1 MALLR
6 YCDRCTTEHV
16 HFIFYFIVKYENM
29 KMVLFHIILLYST
42 ISLSDSKAMATLPPD
57 IISWSYMYLK
67 CLEAFENRDHT
78 KALELLQTHIEV
90 PDVSFLVSHAIV
102 NDWIDIVKLLI
113 TQYGYDPQ
121 QYNILPGTTAL
132 HEAARWGCLHIVQY
146 LHEECNCNVYTT
158 DSLGYTPLHNA
169 ASGGYLDVVQYLH
182 IKCNCNIN
190 TINRRG
196 TTPLHIAATK
206 GHLNVVQYLLGC
218 GADAIATDNDGA
230 TPLQHA
236 CQENDGNRNIP
247 VIMYL
252 LSIPAVVNYYM
263 HIKESSCSSPLS
275 GGAEN
280 DAAAVYERV
289 QVPHHVGSFINVFL
303 LGDSGVGKTTLCQ
316 AIKNR
321 SNIGIETDGA
331 YVQGAKLHTAGIVPN
346 KLEDY
351 HLGNVIIHDFAG
363 QKEYYSSH
371 AAVLESLL
379 EKSGAVFVV
388 VINLTQDLSQQVRFW
403 SSVFINERQQNS
415 SSECHLIVIGS
426 HADKVREE
434 LDRKV
439 HQLKGHISKELADV
453 KCSIYPL
460 DCRLHSWDNLR
471 PFIESLSRYCA
482 FIRNKQRVISLYCI
496 FLYYILNEHISE
508 DEKVCSTLEE
518 LMSLCNQSR
527 QEGVPLPDDIVP
539 LLKTLHSQSG
549 AGIIYLENEK
559 ELPKSWIVFSK
570 EILLTEVNG
579 VLFAPSSFVE
589 HRDVASNTGIITSS
603 ALQELFPQYSVDMLI
618 GFLKSMKLC
627 EELNKTLLNV
637 PCTNLALRKENS
649 LLDSDHLLFFPALI
663 DEKRPQDIGGKFKVG
678 WCLKFTSGYS
688 FSIRFLHMILL
699 HVPYRFSEADSTCKA
714 SWVLSG
720 LERCCSV
727 WTSGIHLVNDNG
739 IETVIEQVEGNQ
751 CVMMLMSCEEGAEE
765 DMIRLHC
772 ELIKMILCLQQEYC
786 LSSNYEEYLLSP
798 SEFQCALDKPSEV
811 ARYNMERLKSQIRD
825 NRGGIRSEGSRGR
838 PDRISELLPVE
849 PKRYLEIMDSSSSGK
864 SYTI

>member
-1 MALLR
+1 MW
-6 YCDRCTTEHV
+6 
-16 HFIFYFIVKYENM
+16 
-29 KMVLFHIILLYST
+29 FHIILLYST
-42 ISLSDSKAMATLPPD
+42 ISLSDSEAMATLSP
-57 IISWSYMYLK
+57 YEE
-67 CLEAFENRDHT
+67 CERAFDNEDHT
-78 KALELLQTHIEV
+78 RALELLQTHIEV
-90 PDVSFLVSHAIV
+90 PDVPELVYCAID
-102 NDWIDIVKLLI
+102 NDWIDIVELLI

-121 QYNILPGTTAL
+121 QHIKQLGYTTAL
-132 HEAARWGCLHIVQY
+132 HHAAWCGHLHIVQY
-146 LHEECNCNVYTT
+146 LHEECNCNVDTT
-158 DSLGYTPLHNA
+158 NSRGNTPLHSTA
-169 ASGGYLDVVQYLH
+169 HEGHLKVVQYLH
-182 IKCNCNIN
+182 IKCKCNIN
-190 TINRRG
+190 TINNRNG
-196 TTPLHIAATK
+196 ATPLHRAAFQ

-218 GADAIATDNDGA
+218 GADAIATDNNGA

-236 CQENDGNRNIP
+236 CQNNHRNRNVP
-247 VIMYL
+247 VIEHL
-252 LSIPAVVNYYM
+252 LSIPAV
-263 HIKESSCSSPLS
+263 KKSSYSSPLS
-275 GGAEN
+275 GGAEK
-280 DAAAVYERV
+280 DAAVVYERV
-289 QVPHHVGSFINVFL
+289 QVPHHVGSFVNIFL
-303 LGDSGVGKTTLCQ
+303 LGDSEAGKTTLCQ
-316 AIKNR
+316 AIKDR
-321 SNIGIETDGA
+321 SDVNIEGDGA
-331 YVQGAKLHTAGIVPN
+331 YVQGVKLHTAGIVPN
-346 KLEDY
+346 KLKPWDKS
-351 HLGNVIIHDFAG
+351 LGNVIIHDFAG

-403 SSVFINERQQNS
+403 SSVFINECQRNL

-426 HADKVREE
+426 HADKVREFE
-434 LDRKV
+434 GLDRKV
-439 HQLKGHISKELADV
+439 HQLKGYIAKELADV
-453 KCSIYPL
+453 ECTIYPL
-460 DCRLHSWDNLR
+460 DCRLRSEDNLQS
-471 PFIESLSRYCA
+471 FTESLSHYCA
-482 FIRNKQRVISLYCI
+482 SIRNKQQVVSLYCI
-496 FLYYILNEHISE
+496 FLYYVLEEQISKG
-508 DEKVCSTLEE
+508 EKVCCTLEE

-539 LLKTLHSQSG
+539 LLKTLHSRSG

-559 ELPKSWIVFSK
+559 ELPKSWIVFRK

-589 HRDVASNTGIITSS
+589 HRDIASNTGIITSS
-603 ALQELFPQYSVDMLI
+603 ALQQLFPQYSVDMLI

-637 PCTNLALRKENS
+637 PRTNLALRKENS

-663 DEKRPQDIGGKFKVG
+663 DKKRPQDIGGKFKVG

-786 LSSNYEEYLLSP
+786 PNSNCEEYLLSP

-811 ARYNMERLKSQIRD
+811 AHYNMERLKSQIRN

-849 PKRYLEIMDSSSSGK
+849 PKKYLEIMDSSSSGK
-864 SYTI
+864 SYMCTDNLKYM

>member
-1 MALLR
+1 MW
-6 YCDRCTTEHV
+6 
-16 HFIFYFIVKYENM
+16 
-29 KMVLFHIILLYST
+29 FHSILLYST
-42 ISLSDSKAMATLPPD
+42 ISLSDSEAMATLSP
-57 IISWSYMYLK
+57 YEECK
-67 CLEAFENRDHT
+67 RAFNNRDHT
-78 KALELLQTHIEV
+78 RALELLQTHIEV
-90 PDVSFLVSHAIV
+90 PDVPDLVELAID

-121 QYNILPGTTAL
+121 QCDILGYTTAL
-132 HEAARWGCLHIVQY
+132 HEAARCGRLHIVQY
-146 LHEECNCNVYTT
+146 LHEECNCNVHTT
-158 DSLGYTPLHNA
+158 DSDGDTPLHDA
-169 ASGGYLDVVQYLH
+169 ATGGHLDVVQYLH

-190 TINRRG
+190 TINNLDG
-196 TTPLHIAATK
+196 ATPLHRVAHYD
-206 GHLNVVQYLLGC
+206 HLNVVQYLLGC

-230 TPLQHA
+230 TPLQRA
-236 CQENDGNRNIP
+236 CQNYRTVP
-247 VIMYL
+247 VVKYL
-252 LSIPAVVNYYM
+252 LSIPAVVNYY
-263 HIKESSCSSPLS
+263 IKESSCSSPLS

-280 DAAAVYERV
+280 DAAVVYERV
-289 QVPHHVGSFINVFL
+289 QVPHHVGSFVNVFL
-303 LGDSGVGKTTLCQ
+303 LGDSGTGKTTLCQ
-316 AIKNR
+316 AIKDR
-321 SNIGIETDGA
+321 SHVNIGRDGV
-331 YVQGAKLHTAGIVPN
+331 YVQGVKLHTAGIVPN
-346 KLEDY
+346 KLHYYENES
-351 HLGNVIIHDFAG
+351 LGDVIIHDFAG

-371 AAVLESLL
+371 AAVLENLL

-403 SSVFINERQQNS
+403 SSVFINERQRNL

-426 HADKVREE
+426 HADRVREE
-434 LDRKV
+434 LERKV

-453 KCSIYPL
+453 ECSIYPL
-460 DCRLHSWDNLR
+460 DCRLRSRDNLR
-471 PFIESLSRYCA
+471 PFTESLSHYCA
-482 FIRNKQRVISLYCI
+482 LIRNKQRVVSLYCI
-496 FLYYILNEHISE
+496 FLYYVLDEQISKSK
-508 DEKVCSTLEE
+508 KVCCTLEE

-539 LLKTLHSQSG
+539 LLKTLHSRSG

-579 VLFAPSSFVE
+579 ILFAPSSFVE
-589 HRDVASNTGIITSS
+589 HRDIASNTGIITSS

-637 PCTNLALRKENS
+637 PCTNLALRKEN
-649 LLDSDHLLFFPALI
+649 LPLDSDHLLFFPALI

-727 WTSGIHLVNDNG
+727 WTSGIHLVNDDG

-772 ELIKMILCLQQEYC
+772 ELIKTILCLQQEYC
-786 LSSNYEEYLLSP
+786 PNSNCEEYLLSP

-811 ARYNMERLKSQIRD
+811 ARYNMERLKSQIHD
-825 NRGGIRSEGSRGR
+825 NKGGIRSEGSRGR

>member
-1 MALLR
+1 MW
-6 YCDRCTTEHV
+6 
-16 HFIFYFIVKYENM
+16 
-29 KMVLFHIILLYST
+29 FHTILLYST
-42 ISLSDSKAMATLPPD
+42 ISLSDSEAMATLSPGGECERAF
-57 IISWSYMYLK
+57 IS
-67 CLEAFENRDHT
+67 RDHT
-78 KALELLQTHIEV
+78 RALELLQTHIEV
-90 PDVSFLVSHAIV
+90 PDVPDLVLRAIV
-102 NDWIDIVKLLI
+102 YDWIDIVKLLI

-121 QYNILPGTTAL
+121 QCDIGGYTTAL
-132 HEAARWGCLHIVQY
+132 HRAARYGCLHIVQY

-158 DSLGYTPLHNA
+158 DSDGNTSLHDA
-169 ASGGYLDVVQYLH
+169 AGGGHLDVVQYLH

-190 TINRRG
+190 TINRNG
-196 TTPLHIAATK
+196 ATPLHRAAAS

-218 GADAIATDNDGA
+218 GADAIATDNNGA

-236 CQENDGNRNIP
+236 CRNNDGNHNVP
-247 VIMYL
+247 VIKYL
-252 LSIPAVVNYYM
+252 LSIPAVVNYY
-263 HIKESSCSSPLS
+263 IKESSCSSPLS
-275 GGAEN
+275 GAEN
-280 DAAAVYERV
+280 DVAAVYERV
-289 QVPHHVGSFINVFL
+289 QVPHHVGSFVNVFL
-303 LGDSGVGKTTLCQ
+303 LGDSGAGKTTLCQ
-316 AIKNR
+316 AIENSSSLFFEPFVK
-321 SNIGIETDGA
+321 E
-331 YVQGAKLHTAGIVPN
+331 VKLHTAGIVPN
-346 KLEDY
+346 KFKDWD
-351 HLGNVIIHDFAG
+351 LGNVIIHDFAG

-403 SSVFINERQQNS
+403 SNVFINEFQRNL

-426 HADKVREE
+426 HADKVGEG

-439 HQLKGHISKELADV
+439 CQLKGHISKELADV
-453 KCSIYPL
+453 ECTIYPL
-460 DCRLHSWDNLR
+460 DCRLCSVDNLQ
-471 PFIESLSRYCA
+471 PFTKSLSRYCA
-482 FIRNKQRVISLYCI
+482 SIRNKQKVVSLYCI
-496 FLYYILNEHISE
+496 FLYYVLEQISE
-508 DEKVCSTLEE
+508 DEKVCCTLEE

-527 QEGVPLPDDIVP
+527 QEGIPLPDDIVP
-539 LLKTLHSQSG
+539 LLKTLHSRSD

-570 EILLTEVNG
+570 EILLTKVNG
-579 VLFAPSSFVE
+579 ILFAPSSFVE
-589 HRDVASNTGIITSS
+589 HRDIASNTGIITSS

-637 PCTNLALRKENS
+637 PCTNLALRNEN
-649 LLDSDHLLFFPALI
+649 LLLNSDHLLFFPALI

-714 SWVLSG
+714 SWVFSG
-720 LERCCSV
+720 FERCCSV
-727 WTSGIHLVNDNG
+727 WTSGIHLVNDDG

-765 DMIRLHC
+765 DNMIRLHC
-772 ELIKMILCLQQEYC
+772 ELIKTILCLQQEYC
-786 LSSNYEEYLLSP
+786 PNSNCKEYLLSP

-825 NRGGIRSEGSRGR
+825 NKGGIRSEGSRGR

>member
-1 MALLR
+1 
-6 YCDRCTTEHV
+6 
-16 HFIFYFIVKYENM
+16 
-29 KMVLFHIILLYST
+29 
-42 ISLSDSKAMATLPPD
+42 MATLSP
-57 IISWSYMYLK
+57 YEE
-67 CLEAFENRDHT
+67 CLGAFGNRDHT
-78 KALELLQTHIEV
+78 RALELLQTHIEV
-90 PDVSFLVSHAIV
+90 SNVPYLVYLAIR

-121 QYNILPGTTAL
+121 LCYILEHTFAL
-132 HEAARWGCLHIVQY
+132 HHAALCGCLHIVQY

-158 DSLGYTPLHNA
+158 DSLGDTPLHDA
-169 ASGGYLDVVQYLH
+169 VAEGHLDVVQYLH

-190 TINRRG
+190 TINSHNG
-196 TTPLHIAATK
+196 ATPLHRAAAG

-236 CQENDGNRNIP
+236 CQYNNGNRNVP
-247 VIMYL
+247 VVKYL
-252 LSIPAVVNYYM
+252 LSIPTVVNYY
-263 HIKESSCSSPLS
+263 IKESSCSSLLS

-280 DAAAVYERV
+280 DGAAVYERV
-289 QVPHHVGSFINVFL
+289 HVPHHVGSFVNVFL

-316 AIKNR
+316 AIKDR
-321 SNIGIETDGA
+321 SDVNIESDRA
-331 YVQGAKLHTAGIVPN
+331 HVQEVKLHTAGIVPN
-346 KLEDY
+346 KLYDKS
-351 HLGNVIIHDFAG
+351 LGNVIIHDFAG

-403 SSVFINERQQNS
+403 SSVFINECQRNL

-426 HADKVREE
+426 HADKVSEG
-434 LDRKV
+434 LDHKV
-439 HQLKGHISKELADV
+439 HQLKGHISKELV
-453 KCSIYPL
+453 NVECSIHPL
-460 DCRLHSWDNLR
+460 NCRLRSRDNLR
-471 PFIESLSRYCA
+471 PFVQSLLHYCA
-482 FIRNKQRVISLYCI
+482 LIRNKQRVVSLYCI
-496 FLYYILNEHISE
+496 FLYYVLNEHISKSK
-508 DEKVCSTLEE
+508 KVCCTLEE

-527 QEGVPLPDDIVP
+527 QEGVPLPDNIVP
-539 LLKTLHSQSG
+539 LLKTLHSRSG

-559 ELPKSWIVFSK
+559 KLPKSWIVFSK

-579 VLFAPSSFVE
+579 ILFAPLSLVE
-589 HRDVASNTGIITSS
+589 HRDIASNTGIITSS

-627 EELNKTLLNV
+627 EELNKTLLKV
-637 PCTNLALRKENS
+637 PCTNLALRKENP

-688 FSIRFLHMILL
+688 FSICFLHMILL
-699 HVPYRFSEADSTCKA
+699 HIPYRFSEADSTCKA

-727 WTSGIHLVNDNG
+727 WTSGIHLVNDDG
-739 IETVIEQVEGNQ
+739 IETAIEQVEGNQ

-772 ELIKMILCLQQEYC
+772 EFIKTILCLQQEYC
-786 LSSNYEEYLLSP
+786 PNSNCEEYLLSP

-811 ARYNMERLKSQIRD
+811 ARYNMERLKSQIR
-825 NRGGIRSEGSRGR
+825 NNKGGIRSEGSRGQ
-838 PDRISELLPVE
+838 PVRISELLPVE

>member
-1 MALLR
+1 MW
-6 YCDRCTTEHV
+6 
-16 HFIFYFIVKYENM
+16 
-29 KMVLFHIILLYST
+29 FHIILLYST
-42 ISLSDSKAMATLPPD
+42 ISLSDSEAMATLSP
-57 IISWSYMYLK
+57 YEK
-67 CLEAFENRDHT
+67 CVRAFDNRDHT
-78 KALELLQTHIEV
+78 RALELLQTHIEV
-90 PDVSFLVSHAIV
+90 PDVPDLVFCAIR

-121 QYNILPGTTAL
+121 QCNILGRYTAL
-132 HEAARWGCLHIVQY
+132 HEAAGWGRLHIVQY
-146 LHEECNCNVYTT
+146 LHEKCNCNVSTT
-158 DSLGYTPLHNA
+158 NRRGDTPLHDA
-169 ASGGYLDVVQYLH
+169 AEGGHLDVVQYLH

-190 TINRRG
+190 TINNNG
-196 TTPLHIAATK
+196 ATPLHRAARW

-218 GADAIATDNDGA
+218 GTDAIATDNDRA

-236 CQENDGNRNIP
+236 CRDNHNVP
-247 VIMYL
+247 VIKYL
-252 LSIPAVVNYYM
+252 LSIPAVVNYY
-263 HIKESSCSSPLS
+263 IKESSCSYPLS
-275 GGAEN
+275 GGAEK
-280 DAAAVYERV
+280 DRAAVYERV
-289 QVPHHVGSFINVFL
+289 QVPHHVGSFVNVFL
-303 LGDSGVGKTTLCQ
+303 LGNSGAGKTTLCQ
-316 AIKNR
+316 AIKDR
-321 SNIGIETDGA
+321 SHVNIETDGA
-331 YVQGAKLHTAGIVPN
+331 YVQGVKLHTAGIVPN
-346 KLEDY
+346 KLKYDFS
-351 HLGNVIIHDFAG
+351 LGNVIIHDFAG

-403 SSVFINERQQNS
+403 SSVFINERQRNL

-426 HADKVREE
+426 HADKVREG
-434 LDRKV
+434 LDHKV
-439 HQLKGHISKELADV
+439 HQLKGYIAKELADI

-460 DCRLHSWDNLR
+460 DCRLRSRDSLQ
-471 PFIESLSRYCA
+471 PFAESLSCYCA
-482 FIRNKQRVISLYCI
+482 LIRNKQEAVSLYCI
-496 FLYYILNEHISE
+496 FLYYILEEQISKG
-508 DEKVCSTLEE
+508 EKVCCTLEE
-518 LMSLCNQSR
+518 LTSLCNQSR

-539 LLKTLHSQSG
+539 LLKTLHSRSD

-570 EILLTEVNG
+570 NILLTEVNG
-579 VLFAPSSFVE
+579 ILFAPSSFVE
-589 HRDVASNTGIITSS
+589 HRDIASNTGIITSS

-637 PCTNLALRKENS
+637 PHTNLALRKEN
-649 LLDSDHLLFFPALI
+649 LPLDSDHLLFFPALI

-699 HVPYRFSEADSTCKA
+699 HVPYRFSEADSTCEA

-727 WTSGIHLVNDNG
+727 WTSGIHFVNDDG

-751 CVMMLMSCEEGAEE
+751 CVMMLMSCKEGAEE

-772 ELIKMILCLQQEYC
+772 ELMKMILCLQQEYC
-786 LSSNYEEYLLSP
+786 PNSNCEKYLLSP

-811 ARYNMERLKSQIRD
+811 ARYNMERLKSQICSNKEWICREGCRD
-825 NRGGIRSEGSRGR
+825 QPVKIA
-838 PDRISELLPVE
+838 DLLPVE

>member
-1 MALLR
+1 MW
-6 YCDRCTTEHV
+6 
-16 HFIFYFIVKYENM
+16 
-29 KMVLFHIILLYST
+29 FHTILLYST
-42 ISLSDSKAMATLPPD
+42 ISLSDSEAMAALSLD
-57 IISWSYMYLK
+57 MECRVAVYS
-67 CLEAFENRDHT
+67 RDHT
-78 KALELLQTHIEV
+78 RALELLQTHIEV
-90 PDVSFLVSHAIV
+90 SNVPQLVRYAID
-102 NDWIDIVKLLI
+102 NDWIDIVKLFI

-121 QYNILPGTTAL
+121 QCNIGGITTAL
-132 HEAARWGCLHIVQY
+132 HKAALYGRLHIVQY

-158 DSLGYTPLHNA
+158 NSHGATPLHHA
-169 ASGGYLDVVQYLH
+169 AGG
-182 IKCNCNIN
+182 
-190 TINRRG
+190 
-196 TTPLHIAATK
+196 
-206 GHLNVVQYLLGC
+206 GHLNIVQYSLGC

-230 TPLQHA
+230 TPLQIA
-236 CQENDGNRNIP
+236 CQNNSHNCNVP
-247 VIMYL
+247 VIKYL
-252 LSIPAVVNYYM
+252 VSIPAVVNYY
-263 HIKESSCSSPLS
+263 IKESSCSSPLS
-275 GGAEN
+275 GDVEK

-289 QVPHHVGSFINVFL
+289 QVPHHVGSFVNVFL
-303 LGDSGVGKTTLCQ
+303 LGDLGAGKTTLCQ
-316 AIKNR
+316 AIKDR
-321 SNIGIETDGA
+321 SRVNIETDGV
-331 YVQGAKLHTAGIVPN
+331 YVQGVKLHTAGIVPN
-346 KLEDY
+346 KLKDEN
-351 HLGNVIIHDFAG
+351 LGNIIIHDFAG

-403 SSVFINERQQNS
+403 SSVFINERQRNL

-426 HADKVREE
+426 HADKVREG

-439 HQLKGHISKELADV
+439 HQLKGYIAKELADV

-460 DCRLHSWDNLR
+460 DCRLCSKDNLQ
-471 PFIESLSRYCA
+471 PFIESLSHLCA
-482 FIRNKQRVISLYCI
+482 SIRNKQKVVSLYCI
-496 FLYYILNEHISE
+496 FLYYVLEEQISKGK
-508 DEKVCSTLEE
+508 KVCCTLEE
-518 LMSLCNQSR
+518 LMSLCNQSQ

-539 LLKTLHSQSG
+539 LLKTLHSRSD

-559 ELPKSWIVFSK
+559 ELPKSCIVFSK

-579 VLFAPSSFVE
+579 VLFAPLSFVE
-589 HRDVASNTGIITSS
+589 HRDIASNTGIITSS

-637 PCTNLALRKENS
+637 PCTNLALRKEN
-649 LLDSDHLLFFPALI
+649 LPLDSDHLLFFPALI
-663 DEKRPQDIGGKFKVG
+663 DEKRPQDIVGKFKVG

-699 HVPYRFSEADSTCKA
+699 HVPYRFSEADSTCEA

-727 WTSGIHLVNDNG
+727 WTSGIHLVNDDG

-786 LSSNYEEYLLSP
+786 QKSNCEEYLLSP
-798 SEFQCALDKPSEV
+798 LEFQCALDKPSEV

-825 NRGGIRSEGSRGR
+825 NKGGIRSEGSRGR

>member
-1 MALLR
+1 MR
-6 YCDRCTTEHV
+6 
-16 HFIFYFIVKYENM
+16 
-29 KMVLFHIILLYST
+29 
-42 ISLSDSKAMATLPPD
+42 
-57 IISWSYMYLK
+57 
-67 CLEAFENRDHT
+67 
-78 KALELLQTHIEV
+78 
-90 PDVSFLVSHAIV
+90 
-102 NDWIDIVKLLI
+102 
-113 TQYGYDPQ
+113 
-121 QYNILPGTTAL
+121 NIGGITTAL
-132 HEAARWGCLHIVQY
+132 HKAALYGRLHIVQY

-158 DSLGYTPLHNA
+158 NSHGATPLHHAA
-169 ASGGYLDVVQYLH
+169 ASGHLNIVQYLH

-190 TINRRG
+190 TITNHNG
-196 TTPLHIAATK
+196 ATPLHRAAAGGIPRLK
-206 GHLNVVQYLLGC
+206 AGSLNVVQYLLRC
-218 GADAIATDNDGA
+218 GADVIATDNYGA

-236 CQENDGNRNIP
+236 CQNNSRNCNVP
-247 VIMYL
+247 VIKYL
-252 LSIPAVVNYYM
+252 VSIPAVVNYY
-263 HIKESSCSSPLS
+263 IKESSCSSPLS

-280 DAAAVYERV
+280 DAAATCIYERV
-289 QVPHHVGSFINVFL
+289 QVPHHVGSFVNVFL
-303 LGDSGVGKTTLCQ
+303 LGDLGVGKTTLCQ
-316 AIKNR
+316 AIKDR
-321 SNIGIETDGA
+321 SRVNIETDGV
-331 YVQGAKLHTAGIVPN
+331 YVQGVKLHTAGIVPN
-346 KLEDY
+346 KLEDKN
-351 HLGNVIIHDFAG
+351 LGNVIIHDFAG

-371 AAVLESLL
+371 TAVLENLL
-379 EKSGAVFVV
+379 LNSGAVFVV
-388 VINLTQDLSQQVRFW
+388 VINLTQDLLRQVRFW
-403 SSVFINERQQNS
+403 CSVFKNECQRNV

-426 HADKVREE
+426 NADEVGEGLEQK
-434 LDRKV
+434 LF
-439 HQLKGHISKELADV
+439 QLEGYIFKELTNIAFPI
-453 KCSIYPL
+453 IYPL
-460 DCRLHSWDNLR
+460 DCRLRSKDNLQ
-471 PFIESLSRYCA
+471 PFIESLSRLCA
-482 FIRNKQRVISLYCI
+482 LIRNKQSRVLSLYCI
-496 FLYYILNEHISE
+496 FLYYVLDEQISD
-508 DEKVCSTLEE
+508 DEKVCCTLEK

-527 QEGVPLPDDIVP
+527 QKGVPLPDDIVP
-539 LLKTLHSQSG
+539 LLKTLHSRSG

-579 VLFAPSSFVE
+579 ILFAPSSFVE
-589 HRDVASNTGIITSS
+589 HRDIASNTGIITSS

-637 PCTNLALRKENS
+637 PCTNLALRKENP
-649 LLDSDHLLFFPALI
+649 LLDSDHLLLFPALI

-727 WTSGIHLVNDNG
+727 WTSGIHLVNDDG

-786 LSSNYEEYLLSP
+786 PKSNCEEYLLSP

-811 ARYNMERLKSQIRD
+811 ARYNMERLKSQIHD

>member
-1 MALLR
+1 ML
-6 YCDRCTTEHV
+6 EV
-16 HFIFYFIVKYENM
+16 W
-29 KMVLFHIILLYST
+29 FHIILLYST
-42 ISLSDSKAMATLPPD
+42 ISLSDSEAMATLLP
-57 IISWSYMYLK
+57 YME
-67 CLEAFENRDHT
+67 CVRAFNNRDHT
-78 KALELLQTHIEV
+78 RVLELLQTHVEV
-90 PDVSFLVSHAIV
+90 FDVPELVSLAIE

-121 QYNILPGTTAL
+121 QCDIYSILGSTTTAL
-132 HEAARWGCLHIVQY
+132 HYAALYGRLHIVQY
-146 LHEECNCNVYTT
+146 LHEECNCNVNTT
-158 DSLGYTPLHNA
+158 DSRGDTPLHSA
-169 ASGGYLDVVQYLH
+169 ADGGHLDVVQYLH

-190 TINRRG
+190 TINNNG
-196 TTPLHIAATK
+196 ATPLHRAA

-218 GADAIATDNDGA
+218 GADAIATDNDRA

-236 CQENDGNRNIP
+236 CQNNDGNRNVP
-247 VIMYL
+247 VIKYL
-252 LSIPAVVNYYM
+252 LSIPAVVNYY
-263 HIKESSCSSPLS
+263 IKESSCSSPLS
-275 GGAEN
+275 GGAEK
-280 DAAAVYERV
+280 DAAVVYERV
-289 QVPHHVGSFINVFL
+289 QVPHHVGSFVNVFL

-316 AIKNR
+316 VIKDR
-321 SNIGIETDGA
+321 SRVNIAFVKEIE
-331 YVQGAKLHTAGIVPN
+331 LHTAGIVPN
-346 KLEDY
+346 KLEDEN
-351 HLGNVIIHDFAG
+351 LGNVIIHDFAG
-363 QKEYYSSH
+363 QPEYYSSH

-403 SSVFINERQQNS
+403 SSVFVNERQRNV

-426 HADKVREE
+426 HADKAREGLE
-434 LDRKV
+434 QKLF
-439 HQLKGHISKELADV
+439 QLEGHISKELTNIAF
-453 KCSIYPL
+453 SIYPL
-460 DCRLHSWDNLR
+460 DCCLRSEDNLQ
-471 PFIESLSRYCA
+471 PFIESLSHLCA
-482 FIRNKQRVISLYCI
+482 LIRNKQSRVLSLYCI
-496 FLYYILNEHISE
+496 FLYYVLEEQISKG
-508 DEKVCSTLEE
+508 EKVCCTLEE
-518 LMSLCNQSR
+518 LMSLCNQS
-527 QEGVPLPDDIVP
+527 QQKGVPLPDNIVP
-539 LLKTLHSQSG
+539 LLKTLHSRSG

-570 EILLTEVNG
+570 VILLTEVNG

-589 HRDVASNTGIITSS
+589 HRDIASNTGIITSS
-603 ALQELFPQYSVDMLI
+603 ALQRLFPQYSVDMLI

-637 PCTNLALRKENS
+637 PHTNLALRKENS

-727 WTSGIHLVNDNG
+727 WTSGIHLVNDDG

-765 DMIRLHC
+765 DNMIRLHC
-772 ELIKMILCLQQEYC
+772 ELIKTILCLQQEYC
-786 LSSNYEEYLLSP
+786 PNSNCKDYLLSP

-811 ARYNMERLKSQIRD
+811 AHYNMERLKSQIRD
-825 NRGGIRSEGSRGR
+825 NKGGIRSEGSRGR